1 MMSKNDLVRD
11 IEKSIGNGAR
21 YIISEIVLNMIE
33 DFIETEQERDQ
44 YKAELISSRNYWSEL
59 YSTTNKELQS
69 LRAQIKEA
77 QDGSPSEIEMHRMAF
92 KMIQDHGFSCHE
104 ELLAAYRHLERSQV
118 KLSKEVAEALD
129 ECERP

>member
-1 MMSKNDLVRD
+1 VKKVQMEITLSMLEAENKSLS
-11 IEKSIGNGAR
+11 EKLRTA
-21 YIISEIVLNMIE
+21 
-33 DFIETEQERDQ
+33 EQERDQ
-44 YKAELISSRNYWSEL
+44 YKSAVDNGIGVIEGYRNIV
-59 YSTTNKELQS
+59 QS
-69 LRAQIKEA
+69 LRAQIKEE

-129 ECERP
+129 ECERL